1 MPRVKRA
8 VQAHKKRKKT
18 LKETKGFMWG
28 RKNKYRAAKDALRHA
43 QVHAYVDRRKKKRD
57 FRALWNIQINAAC
70 RAHGLTYSKFINNLK
85 KHNIEVDR
93 KILANLAQNNP
104 DAFKKIVEA
113 TAK

>member
-43 QVHAYVDRRKKKRD
+43 QAHAYKDRRRKKRE
-57 FRALWNIQINAAC
+57 FRALWNIKINAAC
-70 RAHGLTYSKFINNLK
+70 RANGLTYSNFINNLK
-85 KHNIEVDR
+85 KNNIEIDR
-93 KILANLAQNNP
+93 KILAELAQNNP
-104 DAFKKIVEA
+104 EAFKKIFEVA
-113 TAK
+113 AK